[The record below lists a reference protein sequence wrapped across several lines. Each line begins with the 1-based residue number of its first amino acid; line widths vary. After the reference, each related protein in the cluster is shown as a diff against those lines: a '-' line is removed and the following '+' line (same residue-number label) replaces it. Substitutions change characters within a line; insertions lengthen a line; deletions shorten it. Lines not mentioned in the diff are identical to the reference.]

1 MPSAARECSGVV
13 ASRPWS
19 EGEEGISLLTGA
31 SVKDG
36 SVRHSREGV
45 RLGGAEMRLE
55 NKVALITGGYG
66 GMGRASARLFAKE
79 GATVAVSG
87 RNQERGEALAKEI
100 SDAGGK
106 AFFVELEVI
115 DQEQWDAVVEPR
127 STGRSSSDS
136 RTPRPARPLMPAA
149 RALAHGT
156 TLIRSSRAREGL
168 PLSFEDELASVADA
182 VSLALRWNAVVPVGR
197 WGESMRGFKSWG

>member
-45 RLGGAEMRLE
+45 RLGGAEIRLE

-66 GMGRASARLFAKE
+66 GMGRASARLFAEE

-106 AFFVELEVI
+106 AFFVELEVT
-115 DQEQWDAVVEPR
+115 DQEQWDAVVEHIRDQAGALMVGRVPLVPRHRRLSGLTIDALTVVGSPASRPMKRTRPR
-127 STGRSSSDS
+127 S
-136 RTPRPARPLMPAA
+136 
-149 RALAHGT
+149 
-156 TLIRSSRAREGL
+156 
-168 PLSFEDELASVADA
+168 
-182 VSLALRWNAVVPVGR
+182 
-197 WGESMRGFKSWG
+197 K